1 MNDKA
6 TFEEFALK
14 IKDSISDCEDLIV
27 RGEWDEADKM
37 TIVLETYSDALRMLA
52 RGMKAKNPEL
62 YEEVSD
68 HAVWLDGRIITFLRN
83 IAHKNSCFFYQKKD

>member
-1 MNDKA
+1 MTDKD
-6 TFEEFALK
+6 TFEEFTLK
-14 IKDSISDCEDLIV
+14 IKDCISDCEDLIV
-27 RGEWDEADKM
+27 RGEWDEADKE
-37 TIVLETYSDALRMLA
+37 TVVLETYSDALRMLA
-52 RGMKAKNPEL
+52 RGMKEKDPEL

>member
-1 MNDKA
+1 MNDKS
-6 TFEEFALK
+6 TFEEFQLK
-14 IKDSISDCEDLIV
+14 IKDCISDCEDLIV

-52 RGMKAKNPEL
+52 RGLRTKDAEL
-62 YEEVSD
+62 FEEVSD

>member
-1 MNDKA
+1 MNIKD
-6 TFEEFALK
+6 TFEEFQLK
-14 IKDSISDCEDLIV
+14 IKDCISDCEDLIV

-52 RGMKAKNPEL
+52 SGMKAKDTEL
-62 YEEVSD
+62 FEEISD
-68 HAVWLDGRIITFLRN
+68 NAVWLDGRIINFLRN